1 MIRMLHGT
9 VQSTTETAV
18 ILLVGDIGYLVFTP
32 HAGQYQAEQTLTF
45 YTHLAVRET
54 ALDLYGFTAPS
65 ELTVFEELLSI
76 PKIGPKSAVQI
87 MTHAD
92 VTTLRTAVSM
102 NDPSHLT
109 KISGI
114 GKKTAEKIVQELSNE
129 TSYLA
134 QANVGTET
142 TNDSSNPALADAVD
156 ALVALGYP
164 LRDAQQTIRS
174 LPENITTT
182 NEAVREALKT
192 LGQN

>member
-1 MIRMLHGT
+1 MLHGT

-18 ILLVGDIGYLVFTP
+18 ILLVNDIGYLVFTP
-32 HAGQYQAEQTLTF
+32 HAGQYQTEQALTF

-54 ALDLYGFTAPS
+54 ALDLYGFTNPS
-65 ELTVFEELLSI
+65 ELTVFEELLSV

-142 TNDSSNPALADAVD
+142 TTDTSNPALADAVD
-156 ALVALGYP
+156 ALVTLGYP
-164 LRDAQQTIRS
+164 LRDAQQTVRS
-174 LPENITTT
+174 LPENVTTT
-182 NEAVREALKT
+182 NEAVREALKI